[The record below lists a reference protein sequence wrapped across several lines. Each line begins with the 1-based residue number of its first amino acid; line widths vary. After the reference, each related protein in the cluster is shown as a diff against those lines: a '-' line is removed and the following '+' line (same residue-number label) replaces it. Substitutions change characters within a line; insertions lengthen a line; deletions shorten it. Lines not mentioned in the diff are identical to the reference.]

1 MSDEADQIQGMTEIT
16 LSSGLD
22 DDTQVKPKHINI
34 EYVQEQR
41 FKGVTRRFMVF
52 NDTQL
57 YYTLRSFRN
66 KDNKKQRFNLNYVNT
81 QPDRACFVAWRWLS
95 TAIAA
100 LVWSI
105 VLLYVGLFSPYQADY
120 IVIVGVLM
128 GTAGL
133 LSMAVFYYRTQEKLI
148 YKSYIANIPLFEVS
162 NFKAGNKEFEKFIAR
177 LTDHIEQGQA
187 AISMQQRL
195 AGELKELRRIRDE
208 GAITNEQY
216 ETARGIIFKHEA
228 YRAR

>member
-22 DDTQVKPKHINI
+22 DDTQVKPRHINI

-41 FKGVTRRFMVF
+41 FKGVTRRFTVF

-81 QPDRACFVAWRWLS
+81 QPDRECFVAWRWLS

-133 LSMAVFYYRTQEKLI
+133 LSMAVFYYRTQDKLI

-208 GAITNEQY
+208 GAISNEQY